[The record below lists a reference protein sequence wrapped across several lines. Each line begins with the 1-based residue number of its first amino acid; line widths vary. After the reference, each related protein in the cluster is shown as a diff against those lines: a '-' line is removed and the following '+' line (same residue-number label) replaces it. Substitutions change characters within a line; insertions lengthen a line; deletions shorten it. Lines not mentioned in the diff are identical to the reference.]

1 MSNIVHTFRSTHSN
15 KVLLVNL
22 KITTYVLVKLYP
34 QLYADVRAGRIPSTA
49 LGVIILY

>member
-1 MSNIVHTFRSTHSN
+1 MTNIVHTFRSTHSN

-22 KITTYVLVKLYP
+22 KITTHVLVELYP
-34 QLYADVRAGRIPSTA
+34 QLYADVRSGWTSSTA